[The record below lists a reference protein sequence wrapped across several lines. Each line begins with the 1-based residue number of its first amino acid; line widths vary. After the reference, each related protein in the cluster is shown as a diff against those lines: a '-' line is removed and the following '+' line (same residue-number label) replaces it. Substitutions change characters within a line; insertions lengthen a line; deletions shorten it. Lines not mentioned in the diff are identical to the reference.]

1 VPTVV
6 GALLGICTGT
16 SAPWPSSVLWPKR
29 EPILGAPNP
38 GAAHTTPSLAIRK
51 QLPKNFLGFAFL
63 SHHPFHTHLVK
74 NFKEESSF
82 IDRFP
87 CFHT

>member
-1 VPTVV
+1 MYRYLC
-6 GALLGICTGT
+6 AL
-16 SAPWPSSVLWPKR
+16 ASSVLWPKR

-63 SHHPFHTHLVK
+63 SHHPFQTHLVK